1 MEPMH
6 KTILIVEDDPKI
18 TELIRLYLEKEEFRT
33 LSAADGAEGVKLALQ
48 VKPDLLILDRM
59 LPEMEGLEV
68 LKKIRT
74 QLDIPVLILSAKSD
88 EIEKIIG
95 LEVGADDYMSKP
107 FSPKELIARVK
118 AILRRTRAA
127 APQSAVLHYK
137 DLTLDPEK
145 LLVLQ
150 NQKPL
155 ALSALEF
162 KLLYTLAQHVGRVF
176 TRDQL
181 MSEIYDSSQ
190 SIVFDRTIDA
200 HVKNLRKKLN
210 DPSKKPTYIAS
221 VFGVGY
227 KLLDYESLT

>member
-1 MEPMH
+1 MH